1 MDKYEVRPGVPGDEE
16 EMARIDLERFPEEPW
31 TVGMFEHDLA
41 ENPFA
46 LYILAEDPDAPEG
59 EKIMG
64 YVGVYLIAGEG
75 HITNVAVR
83 PKYRGEGIGSDLLHL
98 LEEHC
103 RLAEITSMT
112 LEVRPSNETAI
123 RLYERHGFK
132 TEGRRKHYYEN
143 NGEDALIMW
152 KFIDG
157 APRK

>member
-1 MDKYEVRPGVPGDEE
+1 V
-16 EMARIDLERFPEEPW
+16 EMFRHDLE
-31 TVGMFEHDLA
+31 

-46 LYILAEDPDAPEG
+46 LYILAEDPEAPEG

-83 PKYRGEGIGSDLLHL
+83 PKYRREGLGNVLLRIP
-98 LEEHC
+98 EQHC
-103 RLAEITSMT
+103 RLAEITSLT

-123 RLYERHGFK
+123 RLYERNRFK
-132 TEGRRKHYYEN
+132 IEGRRKNYYEN

-152 KFIDG
+152 KYL
-157 APRK
+157 